1 MDGRWINVCFGW
13 NHGQCCKMVL
23 EHSFDASKFIVGEN
37 VIKISSGSLND
48 LDRIFNVEMS
58 KTLESDEIPI

>member
-1 MDGRWINVCFGW
+1 
-13 NHGQCCKMVL
+13 MVL
-23 EHSFDASKFIVGEN
+23 EHSFDASKFIVCEN
-37 VIKISSGSLND
+37 VIKISSGYLND

>member
-1 MDGRWINVCFGW
+1 
-13 NHGQCCKMVL
+13 MVL

-37 VIKISSGSLND
+37 VIKSSSGSLND